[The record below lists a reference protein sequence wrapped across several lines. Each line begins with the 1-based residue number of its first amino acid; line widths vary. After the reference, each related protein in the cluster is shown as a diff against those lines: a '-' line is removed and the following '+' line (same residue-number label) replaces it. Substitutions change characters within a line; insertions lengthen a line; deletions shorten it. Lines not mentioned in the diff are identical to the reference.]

1 MRDCIFML
9 ADKNMEA
16 TFNGFLTR
24 EKFYLSLKISNFE
37 FDPSQDLIVDESG
50 SDPGVY
56 TRAHEFL
63 RPYQKTHRYAVIA
76 LDNAWEG
83 SPGVEGIENNISN
96 NMLKTGWE
104 VNNFIV
110 IVIDPELEAWILQDT
125 PVVEQAFRFRQK
137 NLSMREWLEQ
147 RGLWDVDMSKPA
159 DPKKAV
165 EDVLKISKTPRSS
178 AIYRQITNRVSVRR
192 CLDPAFLKLCSA
204 LQQWFPFNVNQ

>member
-1 MRDCIFML
+1 MV
-9 ADKNMEA
+9 
-16 TFNGFLTR
+16 
-24 EKFYLSLKISNFE
+24 KFY
-37 FDPSQDLIVDESG
+37 
-50 SDPGVY
+50 Y

-125 PVVEQAFRFRQK
+125 PVVEQAFRST
-137 NLSMREWLEQ
+137 LQ
-147 RGLWDVDMSKPA
+147 RINHK
-159 DPKKAV
+159 
-165 EDVLKISKTPRSS
+165 
-178 AIYRQITNRVSVRR
+178 Y
-192 CLDPAFLKLCSA
+192 
-204 LQQWFPFNVNQ
+204 